1 MLINTSTK
9 ACPVILV
16 RLIMYLIKKKWNKSP
31 LLSIFAKPMTKLSND
46 MCLNYR

>member
-1 MLINTSTK
+1 MSINISKTYY
-9 ACPVILV
+9 VFN
-16 RLIMYLIKKKWNKSP
+16 KKKWNKSP